1 MKYPKKPKELNQEE
15 LLPNRG
21 QAAFPWRVVAHTSS
35 DWLTVLVLLG
45 VSITSQIQRKDQRLQ
60 ELIKPIDNK

>member
-21 QAAFPWRVVAHTSS
+21 QAAFPWRVVAHSS
-35 DWLTVLVLLG
+35 SVWLTVLVLLG
-45 VSITSQIQRKDQRLQ
+45 VSLTSQIQRQDQQLQ
-60 ELIKPIDNK
+60 ELIKPIDTN